1 MLHFQNQIS
10 AAGRPPTTKKHV
22 LFFFGIECSPRG
34 PTCLALAKKDSSVIL
49 CRTCEQR
56 KNGKTVRENAIGSIN
71 KHHVIVTSAPNTN
84 MPTLMAQQNTTKKHR
99 NESDIEANLIIAKKH
114 KKITSTVFLLTRES
128 CMLMFVRMGEK
139 QKANTPQTQTQ
150 QQQTQ
155 RSGQQQDATQVKF
168 ASKETCILNSVKIAS
183 CGFVLCV
190 VML

>member
-1 MLHFQNQIS
+1 V
-10 AAGRPPTTKKHV
+10 K
-22 LFFFGIECSPRG
+22 
-34 PTCLALAKKDSSVIL
+34 
-49 CRTCEQR
+49 
-56 KNGKTVRENAIGSIN
+56 NAIGSIN
-71 KHHVIVTSAPNTN
+71 KHSVIVTSAPNTN

-155 RSGQQQDATQVKF
+155 RSGQQQDATQVLAKRQRCVNVQIGMGLDHILVV
-168 ASKETCILNSVKIAS
+168 TCQRTSGPKRDVGGWHLQQR
-183 CGFVLCV
+183 
-190 VML
+190 

>member
-1 MLHFQNQIS
+1 
-10 AAGRPPTTKKHV
+10 
-22 LFFFGIECSPRG
+22 
-34 PTCLALAKKDSSVIL
+34 
-49 CRTCEQR
+49 
-56 KNGKTVRENAIGSIN
+56 
-71 KHHVIVTSAPNTN
+71 
-84 MPTLMAQQNTTKKHR
+84 MAQQNTTKKHR

-114 KKITSTVFLLTRES
+114 KQITSTVFLLTRES

>member
-1 MLHFQNQIS
+1 M
-10 AAGRPPTTKKHV
+10 
-22 LFFFGIECSPRG
+22 
-34 PTCLALAKKDSSVIL
+34 
-49 CRTCEQR
+49 
-56 KNGKTVRENAIGSIN
+56 KNTIGSIN
-71 KHHVIVTSAPNTN
+71 KHHVIVTSAPSTN